1 MSEPGNG
8 EVIERPKG
16 VANWPIISKI
26 FSTIDENVREHGRQ
40 QAMKSVLDSLGV
52 KFQAEMDKKTE
63 EVLKTKP
70 CIVVFNHPYK
80 LEPFVLMASL
90 PERPDISFL
99 SMAEYFNLVPNLD
112 KYLIP
117 AHIYHNAKDMLEKI
131 FLTVFHKI
139 QLKPELSA
147 YKEGKINWFSLKE
160 AARKIDSGGL
170 ILIAPKPGPAALK
183 KGEWYSGVG
192 HLVTD
197 INDKDSTYYVNAFID
212 GTSHWDW
219 LRLLPIRSLRRKLP
233 DIKLHFSS
241 PQPVSTIVSA
251 ESTPKEVTRK
261 LKFEY
266 NEWQNSLKAKIN

>member
-1 MSEPGNG
+1 MSEQGNI
-8 EVIERPKG
+8 EVIEKPKG
-16 VANWPIISKI
+16 VANWPIISKV
-26 FSTIDENVREHGRQ
+26 FSTIDKDVRERGRQ

-52 KFQAEMDKKTE
+52 RFQVEMDEETE
-63 EVLKTKP
+63 EALKTKP
-70 CIVVFNHPYK
+70 CVVVFNHPYK

-90 PERPDISFL
+90 PERPDMSFL

-147 YKEGKINWFSLKE
+147 YKEGKINATSLKE
-160 AARKIDSGGL
+160 AGRRIDSGGL
-170 ILIAPKPGPAALK
+170 MLIVPKPGPAALK

-197 INDKDSTYYVNAFID
+197 IKNKDNTYYVNAFID

-219 LRLLPIRSLRRKLP
+219 LRLLPIASFRKKLP
-233 DIKLHFSS
+233 DVKLHFSS
-241 PQPVSTIVSA
+241 PQLVSTIAPTGSK
-251 ESTPKEVTRK
+251 PKEVTRK
-261 LKFEY
+261 LKSEY
-266 NEWQNSLKAKIN
+266 NEWQNSLKAKVN